1 MRRIGLASTH
11 FLHGPS
17 LSGVRCPNRLK
28 KWGIFPLFFPI
39 RCCQIV
45 GSDQSLLAM
54 RTTPSRLVVATRSA
68 LMDGSRFDSLT
79 RSLSETV
86 SRRHLTRFM
95 GMVALGGSLS
105 LLGLAEAEAKRK
117 KKRNRKKR
125 GRTGSPPSPCEG
137 QPDDAPC
144 NGTGRCLGGVCN
156 PEPQCIG
163 AGGRACRVGS
173 DCCSGTC
180 SEFCA
185 MAAVG
190 RQCVVAG
197 DCVSGRC
204 LGYRCALGTLRNG
217 QSCSHDERCA
227 SGQCGCT
234 EDGANPQ
241 CICRRATCGGR
252 GSPCDPANF
261 GVDCCEGGCT
271 GIVVGTGE
279 SVCD

>member
-1 MRRIGLASTH
+1 VST
-11 FLHGPS
+11 
-17 LSGVRCPNRLK
+17 VPNRHE
-28 KWGIFPLFFPI
+28 KWGIFPLSIPVR
-39 RCCQIV
+39 RCKIV
-45 GSDQSLLAM
+45 GGDRSILAM
-54 RTTPSRLVVATRSA
+54 RAAPSHLVVATQGA
-68 LMDGSRFDSLT
+68 PMDGSQFDSLT
-79 RSLSETV
+79 RSLSDSF
-86 SRRHLTRFM
+86 SRRDLARF
-95 GMVALGGSLS
+95 LGGLALS
-105 LLGLAEAEAKRK
+105 GALALLGLTEAEGKRK
-117 KKRNRKKR
+117 KKKRKKR
-125 GRTGSPPSPCEG
+125 RAKSPTPSPCQG

-241 CICRRATCGGR
+241 CTCRRATCGGR